1 MTLLAGRYRL
11 LAQLGQ
17 GGMGTV
23 WRAMDELLRQEV
35 AIKEVRLPP
44 DLDEAARTELAD
56 RTLREARAAAA
67 LRDHPSIVTVHDVV
81 LDDGRPWI
89 VMELVR
95 GRSLDRAVRDEGPLP
110 PARVAGIGLRMI
122 EALSAAHATGILHRD
137 VKPANV
143 MLTGD
148 GRVLLTDFGIATI
161 AGDVALTQTGLLS
174 GSPGYIAP
182 ERLRGEPDGPPADLW
197 SLGATLFTAVE
208 GAAPFARHNEAAVL
222 AAVLMQE
229 PAPFRLAGP
238 LGPVLAAILEKDPAR
253 RCSPEQATAWLAPI
267 AQRDHPTGGHGAH
280 VTGGH
285 GDRLTGGHSGHGVG
299 GQGTGG
305 QGVAGQGTA
314 GQGTA
319 GQGGRGAG
327 TAPGRQGPP
336 FLGPEPATQ
345 GSRPRRRRTKVLVA
359 AALALVLT
367 VTAGVVVVPRL
378 FPNAVRLIGYAL
390 APRSTFTFTPS
401 PKPSATRSTPAPQ
414 LVGEFD
420 ACDLLTNAQVRSLF
434 GHAVKRQWLVESTCS
449 WRGGSFQVL
458 TLTAYR
464 APSASMAALVHKQTV
479 SYMKDEPKRTP
490 GTKVRQGPAVGDD
503 AYSHTGP
510 MGGLV
515 WQGSPIHTTKVAFT
529 LANVSVNITVQG
541 GGRGFGAADKAAEL
555 VERALGK
562 RKRAAGTG

>member
-44 DLDEAARTELAD
+44 DLDEAARAELTE

-143 MLTGD
+143 MLTDD

-182 ERLRGEPDGPPADLW
+182 ERLRGETDGPPADLW

-208 GAAPFARHNEAAVL
+208 GGAPFARHNEAAVL

-238 LGPVLAAILEKDPAR
+238 LGPALAAILEKDPAR
-253 RCSPEQATAWLAPI
+253 RCSPEQATAWLAAI
-267 AQRDHPTGGHGAH
+267 AQGDHPTGGHSARMA
-280 VTGGH
+280 GGH
-285 GDRLTGGHSGHGVG
+285 
-299 GQGTGG
+299 
-305 QGVAGQGTA
+305 
-314 GQGTA
+314 
-319 GQGGRGAG
+319 GGRGAG
-327 TAPGRQGPP
+327 GHTGHTRDRGNRSAGTVPGRQGPP
-336 FLGPEPATQ
+336 FPGPEPATQ
-345 GSRPRRRRTKVLVA
+345 AGRPRRRRTKVLVA
-359 AALALVLT
+359 TVLALVLT
-367 VTAGVVVVPRL
+367 VTAGVVIVPRL
-378 FPNAVRLIGYAL
+378 FPNAIRLIGYAL
-390 APRSTFTFTPS
+390 APRSTPTPS
-401 PKPSATRSTPAPQ
+401 PKPSVTRSTPAPQ
-414 LVGEFD
+414 LVGAFE

-434 GHAVKRQWLVESTCS
+434 GHTVKRHWMVESACS
-449 WRGGSFQVL
+449 WRGGDFQVL
-458 TLTAYR
+458 SLTAHR
-464 APSASMAALVHKQTV
+464 GPSASMAALVHKQTV
-479 SYMKDEPKRTP
+479 SFMQDEPKRTP
-490 GTKVRQGPAVGDD
+490 GTKVRKGPAVGDE

-510 MGGLV
+510 TGLA
-515 WQGSPIHTTKVAFT
+515 WAGTPIHSTKVAFMV
-529 LANVSVNITVQG
+529 ANVSVTLQIQG
-541 GGRGFGAADKAAEL
+541 GGRGFGTADKAAEL
-555 VERALGK
+555 VEAALVK
-562 RKRAAGTG
+562 RKQAAGTG